1 MSNLT
6 NEEEVKAIA
15 VKAVNGWVKDK
26 GVPEEKAIDILAETI
41 DALIPLDT
49 FFKGPL
55 GRRLERGDRRAIKL
69 FLRAVLPLLRLSPDK
84 IRARANRAEKRGKL
98 KAAERKRAKADRVE
112 ARQEEITEEKPKSKP
127 KIKRKQK

>member
-26 GVPEEKAIDILAETI
+26 GISEEKAIDILAETI
-41 DALIPLDT
+41 DALIPFDE
-49 FFKGPL
+49 FIRGGL
-55 GRRLERGDRRAIKL
+55 GRALERGDRRVFTL
-69 FLRAVLPLLRLSPDK
+69 FLRAVRPFLHLSPDR
-84 IRARANRAEKRGKL
+84 IRARADRAEKRGKL

-112 ARQEEITEEKPKSKP
+112 ARQEEITEEKPKVTP
-127 KIKRKQK
+127 KIRRKKK